1 MTANSPAVE
10 VRPTVTRG
18 GDAPARSPR
27 AVCPFC
33 SLLCDDLVRGDDGA
47 IGPLDGA
54 VCGKA
59 SNGFARPS
67 GSPEPQIAGR
77 PVDLPEAI
85 VAAAAILQSARLPLF
100 GGLATDVDGMR
111 GLLALADRTGGVVDH
126 AGSRGAFRNMAVLQ
140 SRGWV
145 MSTLTEVRNRADLV
159 VVVGDG
165 IGASFPRFY
174 QRVVG
179 AAETMFGSLSRR
191 IVFIGSGADRT
202 LVDPGVTSETIACL
216 PDQLGSAI
224 GSLRAALRGRPVPGA
239 TGVNPEAIA
248 ALAQRIQAARY
259 PVVVWAPLPL
269 PETDGDLIVLS
280 IADLVRDLN
289 VGGRAAGLSLGGN
302 DGGATAQAVTAWQ
315 TGYPLRV
322 SLATGKP
329 IYDPVRFDIARMLP
343 AGEGDA
349 LIWTA
354 AISAELGPPATT
366 IPTIVLGTP
375 GLTLAR
381 TPEVFIPVGTPGLD
395 HAGDLIRTD
404 SVVSLQLRGWRN
416 VGLPTVADIALRIA
430 AHVTDRPES

>member
-1 MTANSPAVE
+1 
-10 VRPTVTRG
+10 
-18 GDAPARSPR
+18 
-27 AVCPFC
+27 
-33 SLLCDDLVRGDDGA
+33 
-47 IGPLDGA
+47 
-54 VCGKA
+54 
-59 SNGFARPS
+59 
-67 GSPEPQIAGR
+67 
-77 PVDLPEAI
+77 
-85 VAAAAILQSARLPLF
+85 
-100 GGLATDVDGMR
+100 
-111 GLLALADRTGGVVDH
+111 
-126 AGSRGAFRNMAVLQ
+126 MAVLQ